1 MVVYLLP
8 KQKMRVRFSYPAQC
22 GLGLKGV
29 AFRGYNAVMR
39 TIHEAEPRIRSER
52 TAAADRLI
60 GFLVEHGYPEED
72 IRRLIQSADAAGIL
86 GSPTIPDCADTLAAR
101 FPEAKARN

>member
-1 MVVYLLP
+1 
-8 KQKMRVRFSYPAQC
+8 
-22 GLGLKGV
+22 LKGV

-60 GFLVEHGYPEED
+60 QLLVEHGYPEED
-72 IRRLIQSADAAGIL
+72 MRRLVQSADAAGIL

-101 FPEAKARN
+101 FAKEKAQS